1 MSRPSPPWR
10 ATPAGRTSRTGIAYF
25 GSASGTARNN
35 LCTANGLH
43 GIEVNEQA
51 QPTLE
56 GNTCRENEWSGIA
69 YFGNAG
75 GVARNNECIGNGKDG
90 IYVDSTACPMLRD
103 NRCQGNKGKKVN
115 DRRRWFRRRWC

>member
-1 MSRPSPPWR
+1 LC
-10 ATPAGRTSRTGIAYF
+10 GIAYL

-35 LCTANGLH
+35 LCTANGLD
-43 GIEVNEQA
+43 GIGVYDQA

-56 GNTCRENEWSGIA
+56 GNTCRENMVDGIS
-69 YFGNAG
+69 YQNNAG
-75 GVARNNECIGNGKDG
+75 GVARNNECIGNGEDG

-103 NRCQGNKGKKVN
+103 NRCRGNKGKKVN